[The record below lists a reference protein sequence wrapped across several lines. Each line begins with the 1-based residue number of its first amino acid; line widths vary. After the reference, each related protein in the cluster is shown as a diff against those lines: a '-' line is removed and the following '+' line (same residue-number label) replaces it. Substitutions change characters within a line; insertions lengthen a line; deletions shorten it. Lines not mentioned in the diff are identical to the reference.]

1 MMYPYQDLRSPFSRI
16 LAHHQ
21 QTRLQQR
28 IEAGDALKP
37 HRVQRM
43 DRHSD
48 TVPDGW
54 GYTMTGETR

>member
-1 MMYPYQDLRSPFSRI
+1 MLIPLTLTLSSLRKGGEGDLRSPFSRI

-43 DRHSD
+43 
-48 TVPDGW
+48 G
-54 GYTMTGETR
+54 